1 MLSQAKATGL
11 SMEKDAA
18 YPKLEAALYLVSTP
32 IGNLEDITLRAIRVL
47 KSADAVYCEDTRN
60 SAHLMEHIGAKKPL
74 ISCHE
79 HNERQRGAQIAA
91 RVAAGEAAG
100 APAVPG
106 QPPLTDHCPLCALLG
121 DRLGPPPTPWAP
133 PALAQRHAPPAAARP
148 GSPAPRWAIAA
159 PPRGPPPPVTPVTA

>member
-1 MLSQAKATGL
+1 MRLWRLQQRHAAWLILWVAGLVALAPTLSR
-11 SMEKDAA
+11 
-18 YPKLEAALYLVSTP
+18 ALAWASSSGWVELCTP
-32 IGNLEDITLRAIRVL
+32 AGVRWV
-47 KSADAVYCEDTRN
+47 
-60 SAHLMEHIGAKKPL
+60 
-74 ISCHE
+74 
-79 HNERQRGAQIAA
+79 

-159 PPRGPPPPVTPVTA
+159 PPRGPPPPLTPVTA